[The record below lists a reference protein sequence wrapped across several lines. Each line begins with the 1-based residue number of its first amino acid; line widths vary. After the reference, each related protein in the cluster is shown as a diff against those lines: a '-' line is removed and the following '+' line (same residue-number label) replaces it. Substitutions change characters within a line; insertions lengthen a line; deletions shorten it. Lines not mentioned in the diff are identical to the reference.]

1 MIIRSLQLRKLK
13 SEGIENDTSHVTMPR
28 QTALVSKKKKI
39 IQKEKD
45 IKEGLFKFANREM
58 VDMTVNSDPFPAL

>member
-1 MIIRSLQLRKLK
+1 
-13 SEGIENDTSHVTMPR
+13 MPR
-28 QTALVSKKKKI
+28 QTALVSKKKKKI